1 MLQEDNHTSQDI
13 LANNGKQVG
22 SQDGAQ
28 KEDEGDVKDFFRRR
42 GRKIADDKTEENTLD
57 PTFEVVPEN
66 RARRLKKQQVGSKE
80 RSGSVGQAIADD
92 EPILRQTRQA
102 KKKSK

>member
-1 MLQEDNHTSQDI
+1 
-13 LANNGKQVG
+13 
-22 SQDGAQ
+22 
-28 KEDEGDVKDFFRRR
+28 
-42 GRKIADDKTEENTLD
+42 LD
-57 PTFEVVPEN
+57 PTFEVVPKT

>member
-1 MLQEDNHTSQDI
+1 MLQEDNHTSEDI
-13 LANNGKQVG
+13 LAHNGKHVG

-42 GRKIADDKTEENTLD
+42 VRKIADDKTEENTLD
-57 PTFEVVPEN
+57 PTFEVVPET
-66 RARRLKKQQVGSKE
+66 RARRLKRKQVGSKE
-80 RSGSVGQAIADD
+80 RSESVGQAIADD
-92 EPILRQTRQA
+92 EPILMQTRQA